1 MSGYDCRNK
10 WVFSSRRNVASDGAD
25 WTSSGRLFQSRGA
38 DNGKWAI
45 ADSDTSWRAD
55 FKKTGSRQ
63 VQATSVSRRQVGDVL
78 YNMVRMCCSAN
89 ARSCLTIKCLT
100 KLQSKWGNVKKVFVT
115 LDCNLVKVTTLD
127 NCYCVWHSTKR
138 NYQNGS
144 RKLDSIIILTS
155 QYIILQNV
163 VKYNGWKLSPYGT
176 DGRLFASDVCA
187 NYKVTW
193 HKN

>member
-1 MSGYDCRNK
+1 MTAEINEFSVLGEMLRAMGRTGHHQVDCSRVVGPTMANERSLT
-10 WVFSSRRNVASDGAD
+10 VTHRDGRTSRRLEVDECR
-25 WTSSGRLFQSRGA
+25 WHQCL
-38 DNGKWAI
+38 
-45 ADSDTSWRAD
+45 
-55 FKKTGSRQ
+55 
-63 VQATSVSRRQVGDVL
+63 VGDVL

-163 VKYNGWKLSPYGT
+163 VKYNGWKLSPYGI